1 MKKRYRVLIG
11 IEYGGKAAPAGAEV
25 DDVPRRSVPWLL
37 EQGAIEEIAVEA
49 EGEAAPTDESAPG
62 EEGR

>member
-1 MKKRYRVLIG
+1 MKKQYRVLIG
-11 IEYGGKAAPAGAEV
+11 IEYGGKAVPPGEEV

-37 EQGAIEEIAVEA
+37 EQQAIEEIAE
-49 EGEAAPTDESAPG
+49 EQSPTPESQAGDG